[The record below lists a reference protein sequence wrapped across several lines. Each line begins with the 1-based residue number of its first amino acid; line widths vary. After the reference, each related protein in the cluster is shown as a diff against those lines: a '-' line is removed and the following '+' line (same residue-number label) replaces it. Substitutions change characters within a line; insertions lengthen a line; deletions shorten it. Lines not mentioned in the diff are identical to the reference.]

1 LVRCLLPYYRI
12 NCHYLLIPAMYD
24 PIATQYIEGSIILID
39 KEIDWTSFD
48 VVNKLRISLR
58 NELGIKKIKVGHA
71 GTLDPLATGLVIL
84 CTGKATKRIESLTGL
99 DKEYVAE
106 VTLGATTPSFDLE
119 TETDQTFAYSHI
131 TREKVK
137 QVLRKF
143 TGESEQSPPIFSA
156 KQIDG
161 KRAYDLARQ
170 GEKFVLKKSRVVI
183 HELELLEFDLPVIRL
198 RILCSK
204 GTYIRS
210 LASDL
215 GIALDSGAHLSA
227 LRRTRIGDYHVD
239 DAKKI
244 SDFIKNLKPL

>member
-1 LVRCLLPYYRI
+1 M
-12 NCHYLLIPAMYD
+12 ND
-24 PIATQYIEGSIILID
+24 PIATQFLEGTILLID
-39 KEIDWTSFD
+39 KEMDWTSFD

-99 DKEYVAE
+99 DKEYIAE
-106 VTLGATTPSFDLE
+106 FTLGATTPSYDLE
-119 TETDQTFAYSHI
+119 TEIDHTFPFSHI
-131 TREKVK
+131 TRE
-137 QVLRKF
+137 QVEQTLKKF
-143 TGESEQSPPIFSA
+143 TGEFEQSPPIFSA

-161 KRAYDLARQ
+161 KRAYDMARQ
-170 GEKFVLKKSRVVI
+170 GEKFTLKKNRVVI
-183 HELELLEFDLPVIRL
+183 HKLELLKYELPIIQL
-198 RILCSK
+198 RIQCSK

-215 GIALDSGAHLSA
+215 GSALKSGAHLSA
-227 LRRTRIGDYHVD
+227 LRRTRVGDYHVN

-244 SDFIKNLKPL
+244 ADFVKNLKPL